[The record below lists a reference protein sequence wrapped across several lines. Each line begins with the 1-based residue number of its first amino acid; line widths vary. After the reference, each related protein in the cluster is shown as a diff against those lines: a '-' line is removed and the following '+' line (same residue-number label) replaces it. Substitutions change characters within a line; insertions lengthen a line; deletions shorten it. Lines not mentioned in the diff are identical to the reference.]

1 MSVPE
6 KVRAVVEPIVAAQD
20 LELFDLEQVG
30 GVLRV
35 TIDRPGGVDMAVIA
49 STTRALSR
57 ALDEHDPIS
66 GHYTLEV
73 SSPGLERPLRTTAH
87 FAWAVGKA
95 VSIKTVPDHPAG
107 RRLAGTVAAAQ
118 GNTVTIALA
127 DPGVQG
133 DTSVTLELGDIEKAR
148 TTFEWGPAPKPGGP
162 KSAGPKSAG
171 PKSGG
176 SKSAGAKPGGAK
188 PSGPKSKAKSKSK
201 SQSTPTEK
209 KVQP

>member
-57 ALDEHDPIS
+57 ALDEHDPIA

-73 SSPGLERPLRTTAH
+73 SSPGLERPLRTPAH

-118 GNTVTIALA
+118 GDTVTIALA
-127 DPGVQG
+127 DPGAQG

-148 TTFEWGPAPKPGGP
+148 TTFEWGPVPKPGGP
-162 KSAGPKSAG
+162 KSGG

-176 SKSAGAKPGGAK
+176 PKSGGAKAGGAK